1 MINKA
6 SFPNTAAVGAQLYCA
21 PTSPLQLEK
30 TAAPTEAMF
39 LNKQEPF
46 SKISRA
52 IIRANL
58 QTRKTATPPGGYVFQ
73 RTVTIFKLSRD
84 VNSTN
89 VLTKFHEYWTIN
101 VHSRVLKMFH
111 VSHIRKTA
119 PPPGGHWNINVN
131 PRVLTRFNYSYSWKT
146 APIIAIIESNVMT
159 KFYKDRTISV
169 TSRVLTSKTAT
180 PLSAITHVLTTF
192 HNYWTK
198 NKTSIPYNEISHAP
212 GGDAFQLTETI
223 FNVSQDIIGTLV
235 LEKFHVNWT
244 IHVTSRVLTSFCFYL
259 TSIELDQNIIGTN
272 HLTKFYECY
281 QGKILTTHD
290 GQKVIPKAHHKHVVL
305 R

>member
-6 SFPNTAAVGAQLYCA
+6 SFPNIIRIGAVTASKSSSASFCTNIPITIRVL
-21 PTSPLQLEK
+21 TWK

-58 QTRKTATPPGGYVFQ
+58 QTRLNWDWFHYRHIRKTATPPGGYVFQ

-89 VLTKFHEYWTIN
+89 VLTKLHEYWTIN
-101 VHSRVLKMFH
+101 VHSRVLKITNVLTTFNED
-111 VSHIRKTA
+111 
-119 PPPGGHWNINVN
+119 WNINVN
-131 PRVLTRFNYSYSWKT
+131 PRVLTRSYYSYSWKT
-146 APIIAIIESNVMT
+146 APIIAMIESNVMT
-159 KFYKDRTISV
+159 KLHKDWTISV
-169 TSRVLTSKTAT
+169 TSRVLTSKL
-180 PLSAITHVLTTF
+180 PH
-192 HNYWTK
+192 
-198 NKTSIPYNEISHAP
+198 PYI
-212 GGDAFQLTETI
+212 
-223 FNVSQDIIGTLV
+223 VGTLV
-235 LEKFHVNWT
+235 LAKFHENWT
-244 IHVTSRVLTSFCFYL
+244 IHVTSRV
-259 TSIELDQNIIGTN
+259 IELDQNIIGTN
-272 HLTKFYECY
+272 HLTRFYECY